1 MLNNQMVYKI
11 SKKPSADGQELE
23 ERHVFAT
30 VKTVN
35 SQFARGQA
43 TFYVARLY
51 TSQTNG
57 FLKHKNIRTCVF
69 CCYCKAIM
77 KMVLKMQWGAL
88 NVGDCWWWLMM
99 DLWPKL
105 WSIHNGFVF
114 TWKLCLLTVI
124 WIFFGT
130 GALSEICGS
139 FRDHGLFTGTRLS
152 TYTEM
157 PGTLMNTKMGGK

>member
-1 MLNNQMVYKI
+1 MVYKI

-43 TFYVARLY
+43 TFELLHDCTLAKRMDFWN
-51 TSQTNG
+51 TT
-57 FLKHKNIRTCVF
+57 FFTCVF

-114 TWKLCLLTVI
+114 TWKLCLSQSFGFFSVQALYRKSVALFETMDYSQARDLALTQK
-124 WIFFGT
+124 
-130 GALSEICGS
+130 C
-139 FRDHGLFTGTRLS
+139 
-152 TYTEM
+152 
-157 PGTLMNTKMGGK
+157 PGPWWTPKWVENRC